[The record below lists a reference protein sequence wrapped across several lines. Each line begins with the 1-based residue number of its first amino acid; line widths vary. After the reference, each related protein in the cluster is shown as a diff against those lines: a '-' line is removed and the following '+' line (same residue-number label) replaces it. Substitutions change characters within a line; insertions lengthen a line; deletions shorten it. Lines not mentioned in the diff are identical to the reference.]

1 MKKIKN
7 LITAIILLMT
17 SYKSLSQT
25 FVVDTILYN
34 GDKNKLLNIVMMGDG
49 YLSGEQAKF
58 VTDAIAV

>member
-49 YLSGEQAKF
+49 YLSGEQA
-58 VTDAIAV
+58 